1 MTPTFTSD
9 YPKVKQIQSQ
19 IDDIEST
26 LNEERKRAA
35 QGIVDDY
42 LAAVRRE
49 NLVREAFEQQ
59 QNQANLVAARAVQYN
74 ILKREVDT
82 NKQLYEG
89 LLQRLKEAGVSAGM
103 NASNI
108 RVVDAAVPPTRPV
121 RPRPVLNLGLA
132 LLLGLGCGI
141 GMAFLQE
148 HLDNTLKNSDDIER
162 VLRVPALALI
172 PSRESLNQASAGV
185 YGLAEQS
192 STHPPN
198 GNGKLASL
206 EKYSGKA
213 WIRIDGNGTQHS
225 ALSEAFRG
233 LRTSVLLSAAGR
245 PPRSLTFVSAEP
257 GKARPPSQAIFLF
270 PWRNSGSACC

>member
-1 MTPTFTSD
+1 
-9 YPKVKQIQSQ
+9 
-19 IDDIEST
+19 
-26 LNEERKRAA
+26 
-35 QGIVDDY
+35 
-42 LAAVRRE
+42 
-49 NLVREAFEQQ
+49 
-59 QNQANLVAARAVQYN
+59 ANLVAGRTVQYN

-82 NKQLYEG
+82 NKQVYEG

-108 RVVDAAVPPTRPV
+108 RVVDAAVPATKPI

-172 PSRESLNQASAGV
+172 PSRESLEHGSTGV
-185 YGLAEQS
+185 YGLAENVASHQ
-192 STHPPN
+192 N
-198 GNGKLASL
+198 GNGNHASQD
-206 EKYSGKA
+206 KHSRKT
-213 WIRIDGNGTQHS
+213 WIRIDGVETQHS

-233 LRTSVLLSAAGR
+233 L
-245 PPRSLTFVSAEP
+245 
-257 GKARPPSQAIFLF
+257 
-270 PWRNSGSACC
+270 